1 MKYYSTQ
8 RPVMPGSY
16 PKPHG
21 NQIREI
27 CNFDQRTYC
36 NEISREAWGYIEYA
50 KPLAPSAV
58 SNYELTAAQ

>member
-16 PKPHG
+16 PKPQG

-36 NEISREAWGYIEYA
+36 NEISREAWGYIEYTE
-50 KPLAPSAV
+50 PLAPSAV